1 MSELPPPPG
10 AGSTPTAGITPTPP
24 SALATPPPPRTDTYG
39 SSRGPVRLEPHGV
52 GQIIDAAI
60 RLYRSRWKTIMGLTA
75 VIIVPFTLLEHY
87 SIHVTRHQVLIG
99 RQVYENQPNTAV
111 TIAFT
116 LAGFLVIQPLLQAS
130 LIKAIAGI
138 YLGQAVTWKE
148 SIRFGWS
155 KAGWV
160 LWMTFVA
167 GLLTLLGV
175 LGLLIG
181 AVFIYV
187 KLYFVTSAVVIEDA
201 RGSAL
206 SRSWNL
212 TKGRWWPIFGT
223 LILASI
229 IAGIASA
236 ILTIPAAIISATDTG
251 DTMAWLFSA
260 VLNSAASVIVTPF
273 TIAVTV
279 LLYFDARIRREAF
292 DLAVMAREVG
302 AGAQ

>member
-1 MSELPPPPG
+1 M
-10 AGSTPTAGITPTPP
+10 GI
-24 SALATPPPPRTDTYG
+24 
-39 SSRGPVRLEPHGV
+39 
-52 GQIIDAAI
+52 
-60 RLYRSRWKTIMGLTA
+60 TA
-75 VIIVPFTLLEHY
+75 VIFVPFTLLQQY
-87 SIHVTRHQVLIG
+87 AIHATRHPVLIG
-99 RQVYENQPNTAV
+99 RQVYENQPSTGV

-116 LAGFLVIQPLLQAS
+116 VASFLVIQPLLQAS

-167 GLLTLLGV
+167 GLLSVLGL

-181 AVFIYV
+181 AIFLYI
-187 KLYFVTSAVVIEDA
+187 KFYFVTSAVVIEDA
-201 RGSAL
+201 RGKAL

-212 TKGRWWPIFGT
+212 TKGRWWPIFGAS
-223 LILASI
+223 LLAGI

-236 ILTIPAAIISATDTG
+236 ILTIPAAIIGATDTG
-251 DTMAWLFSA
+251 DTIAWVFSA
-260 VLNSAASVIVTPF
+260 GLSSAASVIVTPF